1 MNPETLAHARPQE
14 RSRPQKGEILK
25 MSDSLL
31 RCEKLLIL

>member
-1 MNPETLAHARPQE
+1 MNPETLLMTGRRNVPAY
-14 RSRPQKGEILK
+14 KGEMILK